1 MSQVIRV
8 KCTEGQVF
16 ELTVEA
22 ASLSE
27 VLSDAFDPDE
37 YMDSSGEDTTPI
49 DVTKIRAACLQNVID
64 YLTHYQQ
71 DPMTEITTPLDG
83 DTLQEIIKQDWYRR
97 FIETIDLSMVFQL
110 VTAAN
115 YLNIKSLLDLAIL
128 RVSIELMGKP
138 VDEIHKILNIPQM
151 TEEEKIQAME
161 DYKWL
166 FSDSD

>member
-16 ELTVEA
+16 ELSVEA

-27 VLSDAFDPDE
+27 VLSDAFDTDE
-37 YMDSSGEDTTPI
+37 YMDNSGEDTTPI

-64 YLTHYQQ
+64 YLTHYQT
-71 DPMTEITTPLDG
+71 DPMNEITTPLDG
-83 DTLQEIIKQDWYRR
+83 DTLREIVKQDWYMR
-97 FIETIDLSMVFQL
+97 FIQTMELPMVFQL

-151 TEEEKIQAME
+151 TEEEKIQAKE